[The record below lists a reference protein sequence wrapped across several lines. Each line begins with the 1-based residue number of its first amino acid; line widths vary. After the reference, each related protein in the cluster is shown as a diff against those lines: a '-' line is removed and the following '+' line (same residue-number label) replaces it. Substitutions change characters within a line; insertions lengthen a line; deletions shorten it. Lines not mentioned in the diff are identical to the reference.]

1 MATANRP
8 AKNGLLGF
16 DARDLRRAI
25 ATLKAGLPFGSL
37 TRFQK
42 VSGLP
47 INDVLRVVQ
56 IPPRTLARRKAQK
69 RLTPA
74 ESERLL
80 RLSLMFEKAVDLFE
94 GNTDAARRWL
104 QHPARALGRIT
115 PLAAAETEVGAREV
129 EDLIGRLNH
138 GVFS

>member
-1 MATANRP
+1 MTTASRP
-8 AKNGLLGF
+8 AKKSVLGF
-16 DARDLRRAI
+16 DATDLRRAI
-25 ATLKAGLPFGSL
+25 VALKAGLPYGSL
-37 TRFQK
+37 VRFQK
-42 VSGLP
+42 ASRLP
-47 INDVLRVVQ
+47 LIDVLKVVQ

-80 RLSLMFEKAVDLFE
+80 RLSIVFEKAVDLFDD
-94 GNTDAARRWL
+94 NADAARCWL
-104 QHPARALGRIT
+104 QHPARALGGIT
-115 PLAAAETEVGAREV
+115 PLVATATEIGAREV